1 MKYIQALKDG
11 LLIFLQDLNAPEKP
25 LENDTIQVVTPGQY
39 IFQQDNAPIHVSK
52 ATKSFFNDY
61 KLEAMDWPANS
72 PDLNPIKNLWVQ
84 LKLIFHREWV
94 ALGSARISH
103 GSEAMAMYTEMLKR
117 IWKEE
122 LGNVALKL
130 VESMPRPIEADIKA
144 KGGHTKY

>member
-72 PDLNPIKNLWVQ
+72 PDLAP
-84 LKLIFHREWV
+84 LKTC
-94 ALGSARISH
+94 GC
-103 GSEAMAMYTEMLKR
+103 
-117 IWKEE
+117 
-122 LGNVALKL
+122 N
-130 VESMPRPIEADIKA
+130 
-144 KGGHTKY
+144 